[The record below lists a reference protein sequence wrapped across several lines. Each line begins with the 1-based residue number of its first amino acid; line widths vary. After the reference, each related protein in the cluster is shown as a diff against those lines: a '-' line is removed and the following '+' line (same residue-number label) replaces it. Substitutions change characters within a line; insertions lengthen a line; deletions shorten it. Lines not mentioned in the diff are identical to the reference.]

1 MKKIIALSLATL
13 FFVSCKNEEKTT
25 TEKPTI
31 SESSV
36 DGTFKVDS
44 TSTVNW
50 VGKKVAGQHN
60 GTIAL
65 KDGQFVVENGKITQ
79 GKFILDMNS
88 ISVLDL
94 EGDEKLSLEGHL
106 KGTAKPEATDHFFNV
121 AKYPEASFEMTKFEN
136 VDGKDMMEGDLTIKG
151 KTNQVK
157 FAVNLANTDGS
168 VTLTSP
174 EFEINRT
181 LWDVKYGSKSFF
193 DDLGDKYIND
203 EIALQISIKGIKE

>member
-25 TEKPTI
+25 TEEPTI
-31 SESSV
+31 SEGSV
-36 DGTFKVDS
+36 NGTFKVDAA
-44 TSTVNW
+44 STVTW
-50 VGKKVAGQHN
+50 IGKKLTGQHN
-60 GTIAL
+60 GSIAL
-65 KDGQFVVENGKITQ
+65 KDGEFEVENGKITQ
-79 GKFILDMNS
+79 GKFILNMNS

-94 EGDEKLSLEGHL
+94 EGDEKLSLENHL
-106 KGTAKPEATDHFFNV
+106 KGTAKPEDSDHFFNV

-136 VDGKDMMEGDLTIKG
+136 VDGKDIMEGDLTIKG

-157 FAVNLANTDGS
+157 FAVNLANTDGN

-181 LWDVKYGSKSFF
+181 LWDIKYGSKSFF

-203 EIALQISIKGIKE
+203 EISLQINIKGIK